1 MTKNQQTL
9 LKGALTIIAIILG
22 CVLLSKKVLFSS
34 QTLAE
39 RSESYGESQ
48 TSESNAE
55 QLPSVSDSDT
65 AEVAL
70 ATPSP
75 SPTADPVMEFYAM
88 PLSEE
93 QIAYITGCSYPAS
106 DIVPDPQILYDDLMY
121 VHLLHYNFDGDV
133 VPGEIICNKL
143 IAQDIVDIF
152 YELYLAGYQMEEI
165 SLIEKYDGDD
175 ELSMQANNTSC
186 FNYRV
191 VEGSTQLSKHA
202 YGLAIDINPFYNPYV
217 TFQSDGT
224 VHYAPEGSEIYADRS
239 ASFPYKIDESDL
251 CYRLF
256 TERGFTWGGNWNSVK
271 DYQHFEYKMQ

>member
-9 LKGALTIIAIILG
+9 LKGALIIIAIILG
-22 CVLLSKKVLFSS
+22 CVFLSKKVLFSS

-55 QLPSVSDSDT
+55 QLPSVSNSDT

-70 ATPSP
+70 ATP

-133 VPGEIICNKL
+133 VPGEIICNKI

-152 YELYLAGYQMEEI
+152 YELYLAGYQMEEVC
-165 SLIEKYDGDD
+165 LIEKYNGDD

-191 VEGSTQLSKHA
+191 VDGSTHLSKHA

-271 DYQHFEYKMQ
+271 DYQHFEYKIP

>member
-9 LKGALTIIAIILG
+9 LKGALIIIAIILG
-22 CVLLSKKVLFSS
+22 CVFLSKKVLFSS

-39 RSESYGESQ
+39 RSKSYSDSQ
-48 TSESNAE
+48 PSESNAE
-55 QLPSVSDSDT
+55 HISPGQDSDIS
-65 AEVAL
+65 EVAL

-75 SPTADPVMEFYAM
+75 TPTANPVMEFYAM

-93 QIAYITGCSYPAS
+93 QITYITGCSYPTS
-106 DIVPDPQILYDDLMY
+106 EVVLEPQILYDDLMY
-121 VHLLHYNFDGDV
+121 VHLLHYNFDGAV

-239 ASFPYKIDESDL
+239 ASFPYKIDETDL

-271 DYQHFEYKMQ
+271 DYQHFEYKIP

>member
-9 LKGALTIIAIILG
+9 LKGALIIIAIILG
-22 CVLLSKKVLFSS
+22 CVFLSKKVLFSS

-55 QLPSVSDSDT
+55 QLPSVSNSDT

-70 ATPSP
+70 ATP

-239 ASFPYKIDESDL
+239 ASFPYKIDETDL

-271 DYQHFEYKMQ
+271 DYQHFEYKIP